1 MAEGVGSGG
10 GKMETTVLEQLKQN
24 KKQTHKKP
32 LSKVRL
38 EGTYL
43 NIIKAIYVKP
53 TDSTILNRQKLEVF
67 SP

>member
-24 KKQTHKKP
+24 KKQTNKKP

-43 NIIKAIYVKP
+43 NIIKAI
-53 TDSTILNRQKLEVF
+53 
-67 SP
+67 